1 MNPDERPVSAT
12 SDSDRRMLAKAILR
26 IFDQWRLSERDQLIV
41 LGIGA
46 EDPAVLVSMRERN
59 DLVSDDLVE
68 RARALV
74 RIYRY
79 LAMLYPE
86 HPALREKW
94 MTSTHPRL
102 DGESPLDRIKGGGA
116 RGVGFVTTLL
126 EEQLF

>member
-1 MNPDERPVSAT
+1 
-12 SDSDRRMLAKAILR
+12 MLAKAISR
-26 IFDQWRLSERDQLIV
+26 IFDQWRLSETDQLLV

-46 EDPAVLVSMRERN
+46 EDRGVLVSMRERN
-59 DLVSDDLVE
+59 DLAPDELVD

-86 HPALREKW
+86 HPTLREKW

-102 DGESPLDRIKGGGA
+102 DGEAPLDRVKRGGA
-116 RGVGFVTTLL
+116 KGIGFVTTLL

>member
-1 MNPDERPVSAT
+1 MNSDERPVSAT
-12 SDSDRRMLAKAILR
+12 SASDRQMLAKALFRIL
-26 IFDQWRLSERDQLIV
+26 DQWRLSETDQLIV

-46 EDPAVLVSMRERN
+46 EDPAVLVTMREQH

-102 DGESPLDRIKGGGA
+102 DGESPLDRVKRGGA
-116 RGVGFVTTLL
+116 RGIAFVTTLL

>member
-12 SDSDRRMLAKAILR
+12 SDSDPRMLAKALFR
-26 IFDQWRLSERDQLIV
+26 IFDQWRLSETDQLIV

-46 EDPAVLVSMRERN
+46 EDPGVLVSMRERN
-59 DLVSDDLVE
+59 DLDSNDLVE

-86 HPALREKW
+86 HPTLREKW
-94 MTSTHPRL
+94 MTSAHPRL
-102 DGESPLDRIKGGGA
+102 SGESPLDRIKGGGA
-116 RGVGFVTTLL
+116 RGIGFVTTLL